1 MDHPRVLLVEDSP
14 ADLRLT
20 KEAFRDANPSVI
32 LHLVAD
38 GEDAMAF
45 LRREGA
51 HVDAV
56 RPALILLDLNLP
68 RMSGR
73 DVLAL
78 VKSDDSLKSIPTV
91 ILSTLDAHSD
101 IVKGYGLQENC
112 YLRKPED
119 FDALESMLRGVIDFW
134 LTTAKLPSGAAA

>member
-1 MDHPRVLLVEDSP
+1 MDHPHVLLVEDSP

-32 LHLVAD
+32 LQLVAD

-78 VKSDDSLKSIPTV
+78 IKSDDSLNRSRR
-91 ILSTLDAHSD
+91 SS
-101 IVKGYGLQENC
+101 
-112 YLRKPED
+112 
-119 FDALESMLRGVIDFW
+119 
-134 LTTAKLPSGAAA
+134 